1 MIHGS
6 RVPIPTRMPP
16 AIVSHALAGRVF
28 GVVGSRL
35 TDPMAAIVA
44 DDLIKC
50 LSASKENRDPFSGG
64 RGSRLSSLV
73 VELSGQFANR
83 RLTPTT
89 QELLDLAASLV

>member
-1 MIHGS
+1 VIHGS

-73 VELSGQFANR
+73 ELSGQFANR